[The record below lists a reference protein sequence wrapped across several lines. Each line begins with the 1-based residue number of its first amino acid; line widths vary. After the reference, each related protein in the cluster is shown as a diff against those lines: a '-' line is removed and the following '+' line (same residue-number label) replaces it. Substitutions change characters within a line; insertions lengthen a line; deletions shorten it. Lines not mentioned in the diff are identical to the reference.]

1 MKIRK
6 DFVTNSSSSSFVIA
20 RHKTYTDDKLRAN
33 IEKHKDNIEGI
44 LKQYGNGEGYEELV
58 EKIIDRIPEGKIDL
72 GEWSISGCEMSNDY
86 TNEDLFLYEH
96 LTDLE
101 EDGFKVGEIY

>member
-33 IEKHKDNIEGI
+33 IEKHKKYVENILEE
-44 LKQYGNGEGYEELV
+44 YSNGESYGELV
-58 EKIIDRIPEGKIDL
+58 EKIIDRIPDEAIDL
-72 GEWSISGCEMSNDY
+72 GEWLITGCEVSNDY
-86 TNEDLFLYEH
+86 TNADLFLYEH
-96 LTDLE
+96 LVDLE
-101 EDGFKVGEIY
+101 EEGFKVGVVY